1 MKTWIVILALLLAGG
16 AGVWAWQQG
25 QARQDQPAPV
35 PTARVVRGELTLY
48 VEATGSVESNL
59 DVDVKSKASG
69 KVLELPRDVG
79 DRVPQHV
86 PGQNDAQA
94 LLAALDPVDE
104 NRKVERARAA
114 RDAAAAALDQTQAAL
129 ETARQNLKIKRLEVQ
144 AQIDSAT
151 AKKRLDDLNLQRRR
165 ELAAKNATTQ
175 NELDVAIAAA
185 SVAQANLDLA
195 LAGKESLRTLESTI
209 QQRQAET
216 ELAKANLAATEAELA
231 ETQQRLSETRIYSPI
246 AGVVTRRD
254 VQEGQIIASG
264 IINVAGG
271 TTLMTVSDMSRM
283 FVQAEVHESDIGHIV
298 ETGKLGQE
306 VTITADAYPGRP
318 FTGKVVQ
325 ITPRGVSDARVINFM
340 VKVEVLDEQKNLL
353 LPKMTTD
360 VKILARRSKD
370 VLLLPTACLHYDR
383 DRSYVERRTAG
394 GFEKC
399 YVRLGLSDGTQAEVL
414 EGLAEGDE
422 VAQGSRIVSR
432 WVKSTSQP

>member
-1 MKTWIVILALLLAGG
+1 MKTWIVILALVLAGG

-25 QARQDQPAPV
+25 QAHQDQPAPV
-35 PTARVVRGELTLY
+35 QTARVVRGELDLY

-69 KVLELPRDVG
+69 KVLKLPRDVG
-79 DRVPQHV
+79 DRVPEHV
-86 PGQNDAQA
+86 PGQNDAEA

-104 NRKVERARAA
+104 NRQVERAKAA

-129 ETARQNLKIKRLEVQ
+129 ETARQNLRIKRLEVQ
-144 AQIDSAT
+144 AQVDSAT
-151 AKKRLDDLNLQRRR
+151 AKKRLDDLNFKRIR

-175 NELDVAIAAA
+175 NELDIAESAA

-195 LAGKESLRTLESTI
+195 LAGREGLKALESTV

-231 ETQQRLSETRIYSPI
+231 ETRQRLSETQIYSPI

-298 ETGKLGQE
+298 ETGRLGQQAT
-306 VTITADAYPGRP
+306 VTADAYPGRP

-353 LPKMTTD
+353 LPKMTAD
-360 VKILARRSKD
+360 VRILARQRKD
-370 VLLLPTACLHYDR
+370 VLLLPTSCLHYEKDR
-383 DRSYVERRTAG
+383 PYVERRSGAT
-394 GFEKC
+394 FEKR
-399 YVRLGLSDGTQAEVL
+399 YVRLGLSDGTNAEVL
-414 EGLAEGDE
+414 EGLDEGDE

-432 WVKSTSQP
+432 WVKAE